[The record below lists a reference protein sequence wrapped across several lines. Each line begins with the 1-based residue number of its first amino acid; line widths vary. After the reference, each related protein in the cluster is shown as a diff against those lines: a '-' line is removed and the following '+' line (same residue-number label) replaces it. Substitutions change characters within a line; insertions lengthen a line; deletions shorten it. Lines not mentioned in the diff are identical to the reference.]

1 MARTTARA
9 GDMEECTDV
18 ESNEHMQKETH
29 FTYPPLTDVSQ
40 YTIASFHGVTATI
53 F

>member
-18 ESNEHMQKETH
+18 ESNEHMQKN
-29 FTYPPLTDVSQ
+29 
-40 YTIASFHGVTATI
+40 I
-53 F
+53 FYLPSAH

>member
-18 ESNEHMQKETH
+18 ESNEHMQKEHILPT
-29 FTYPPLTDVSQ
+29 LRSLM
-40 YTIASFHGVTATI
+40 
-53 F
+53 